1 MARRPVSDLPSLTPD
16 EARRI
21 ALAAQ
26 GFGERRDDKQSSW
39 PRVRAMIDRMGFLQ
53 LDSVSTLVRTHYL
66 PAYSRLGNYD
76 RDRLDRH
83 AFAPGPGRQFFEYW
97 AHEASLLPLGAHPL
111 MRWRMAEAAA
121 FEGRYKHFAGVLR
134 DHAGY
139 VRLVEDEIGKRG
151 PIAASELDDPGQRS
165 GPWWGWHKGK
175 SALEFLFLTGRV
187 TAASRRGFERVYD
200 LTERVLPA
208 EILALPTPNPSDAIR
223 TLAGMAA
230 GALGVA
236 TEIEIRDYFRLPIP
250 ATRQAIADLV
260 EAGDLIAV
268 DVDGWN
274 KPAYLAAG
282 ARAPSRINPTS
293 LVSPFDPL
301 VWHRPRTERLFDFYY
316 RIELYTPAPKRKFGY
331 YVLPFLHRGRLAA
344 RADLKAD
351 RAAGT
356 LLVQGAYAEK
366 DAHRDSLA
374 TDLAAELRHLAL
386 WLGLSDIKV
395 GKRGDLSAEVVRH
408 I

>member
-1 MARRPVSDLPSLTPD
+1 
-16 EARRI
+16 
-21 ALAAQ
+21 
-26 GFGERRDDKQSSW
+26 
-39 PRVRAMIDRMGFLQ
+39 MIDRMGFLQ

-83 AFAPGPGRQFFEYW
+83 AFAPGAGRQFFEYW

-208 EILALPTPNPSDAIR
+208 EILALADPEPVGCDPDPCRHGGRRPRRRHGDRNSRLFPSPHPGDEA
-223 TLAGMAA
+223 
-230 GALGVA
+230 
-236 TEIEIRDYFRLPIP
+236 
-250 ATRQAIADLV
+250 AIADLV